1 MKYQVTKDTYK
12 IEDNQRKMEAIYGP
26 EPTSEEIEARI
37 KQEELQRKKE
47 EQIAE

>member
-1 MKYQVTKDTYK
+1 
-12 IEDNQRKMEAIYGP
+12 MEAIYGP

-47 EQIAE
+47 E